1 MVFKIEP
8 NLLFFNADNIQAEI
22 LHRLTSSPR
31 LIKRL
36 VINLES
42 SPFLDISVADMIRH
56 LHDILKERGIDLKV
70 ARASALMAEAL
81 EKTGLTRLLHQKDP
95 GEMVLQVIDE
105 WRDRSV
111 STDSPRSETDTPG
124 TADAPSKGKYTNQK
138 P

>member
-8 NLLFFNADNIQAEI
+8 NLLFFNADNIQADI
-22 LHRLTSSPR
+22 LHCLTSSPR
-31 LIKRL
+31 PIKLL

-42 SPFLDISVADMIRH
+42 SPFMDISAAGMIRH
-56 LHDILKERGIDLKV
+56 LHDILKKRGIDMKV
-70 ARASALMAEAL
+70 ARASALMAETL

-95 GEMVLQVIDE
+95 GETVLQVIDE
-105 WRDRSV
+105 WRDRSIN
-111 STDSPRSETDTPG
+111 TDRPRSETDTLG